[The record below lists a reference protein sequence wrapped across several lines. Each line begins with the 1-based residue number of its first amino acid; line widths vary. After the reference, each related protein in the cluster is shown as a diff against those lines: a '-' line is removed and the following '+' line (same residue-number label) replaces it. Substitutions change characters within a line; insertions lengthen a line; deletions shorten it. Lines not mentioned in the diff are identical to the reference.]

1 MLSLHG
7 SGHWRNTMNWSWL
20 AAFGS
25 IFGVLLTIVL
35 WRRGRW
41 TMLWGAAWGI
51 AAGSWFLAPWF
62 VRVHHIQPTSA
73 SEWAALFLYLICAFS
88 LLGALLSLIGLPV
101 IALSE
106 KLAGRRLGSGDVGR
120 CAATAAILPVLY
132 IGFSIA
138 LEYINFG
145 RFPPLPL
152 FHVLLGPW
160 MAAYLASITMLWWAG
175 RRAAGDSDR
184 PLRILHSCMV
194 ALVFLGLIA
203 LPYRIH
209 AREDVGS
216 PATESRVVR
225 KTGHPTAAP
234 LLIIG
239 LDGGNWRPIQPM
251 LDRKALPT
259 FQHLL
264 SSGMRGEVQA
274 LWAPYWSA
282 PAWGAIYT
290 GSSREEIGVYE
301 DLTAKAPG
309 LPLFDL
315 PLEVNLAMNPLFG
328 LEYLLISQGRITT
341 MPPPRTVLR
350 RTPFWELLTKAGAKT
365 AVFRLHFTYPVGPD
379 SGFVVSNR
387 VGPDLFEMLNV
398 EKPERG
404 VFSPLERKADLMRG
418 FDDAYPVSHRLID
431 EINPRREKVIPSD
444 LTLDPTKV
452 LGMAEEIDD
461 RTLASALGFIESN
474 PDVKVVAVHVVGF
487 DNVSHAFSQYRFP
500 EDYPHDPPS
509 PEDVRRY
516 GGVIERYLEFLD
528 TRFGKL
534 IASFPEPPNVI
545 ILSDHGHGPSE
556 TRTLWRDFHAATGL
570 FVAAGPAV
578 PPSAGSS
585 KVSYYDI
592 LPTILDLAGFE
603 KPQQLRGTT
612 LMTIN
617 PGDVN

>member
-1 MLSLHG
+1 
-7 SGHWRNTMNWSWL
+7 MNWSWF

-25 IFGVLLTIVL
+25 ICGVLLTIAL
-35 WRRGRW
+35 SRRGRW

-51 AAGSWFLAPWF
+51 AAGSWLLAPWF
-62 VRVHHIQPTSA
+62 VRVHHLQPASA

-88 LLGALLSLIGLPV
+88 LLGALLSLIGLP
-101 IALSE
+101 ALAAGE
-106 KLAGRRLGSGDVGR
+106 KLIGLRLPGGDVGR
-120 CAATAAILPVLY
+120 CATTAAVLPALY
-132 IGFSIA
+132 IGFSVA
-138 LEYINFG
+138 LEYVNFG
-145 RFPPLPL
+145 RLPPLAL
-152 FHVLLGPW
+152 FHVLVGPW
-160 MAAYLASITMLWWAG
+160 MAAYLASMTMLCWAC
-175 RRAAGDSDR
+175 RRAPGD
-184 PLRILHSCMV
+184 LHRTLKTLHLSMV
-194 ALVFLGLIA
+194 AAVSLGLIA
-203 LPYRIH
+203 LPYRLGD
-209 AREDVGS
+209 REVAES
-216 PATESRVVR
+216 PVSESHVVR
-225 KTGHPTAAP
+225 KAVDSTSAP

-259 FQHLL
+259 FQNMV
-264 SSGMRGEVQA
+264 STGMRGEVEA

-350 RTPFWELLTKAGAKT
+350 RTPFWELLTKAGVKT
-365 AVFRLHFTYPVGPD
+365 AVFRLHFTYPAGPN

-404 VFSPLERKADLMRG
+404 VFSPVERKAELMRG
-418 FDDAYPVSHRLID
+418 FDDAYTVSHRLID
-431 EINPRREKVIPSD
+431 EINPRREKIIPSD

-500 EDYPHDPPS
+500 EDYRHDSPS
-509 PEDVRRY
+509 AEDVRRY

-534 IASFPEPPNVI
+534 IAAFPEPPNVI

-556 TRTLWRDFHAATGL
+556 TRTLWRDFHSQTGL

-578 PPSAGSS
+578 PRSAGSS

-612 LMTIN
+612 LITIN
-617 PGDVN
+617 SGDVN